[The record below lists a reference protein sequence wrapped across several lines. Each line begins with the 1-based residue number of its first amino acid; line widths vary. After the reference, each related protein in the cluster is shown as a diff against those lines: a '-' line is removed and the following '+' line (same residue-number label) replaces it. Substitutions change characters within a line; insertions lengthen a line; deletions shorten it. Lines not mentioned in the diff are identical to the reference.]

1 MTDEELQDRIEKG
14 FKGTTP
20 DERAY
25 VHVFNVL
32 KHEPSLELSSGF
44 ASRVVGRLQQK
55 ASRSDVAWLAIGI
68 AAFTIAMIVAVAL
81 TGFTLN
87 WGVFKFISGYPGL
100 IAFGIAFVL
109 MLQWIDKRVVRR
121 TEA

>member
-1 MTDEELQDRIEKG
+1 MTDEELQNKVEKG
-14 FKGTTP
+14 INGTSA

-25 VHVFNVL
+25 RRVFDIL
-32 KHEPSLELSSGF
+32 KHEPSIALSSGF
-44 ASRVVGRLQQK
+44 ASRVVDRLQRK
-55 ASRSDVAWLAIGI
+55 SSTSDVAWLTIGI
-68 AAFTIAMIVAVAL
+68 VSFVIAMIVAIAM

-109 MLQWIDKRVVRR
+109 MLQWIDKRLVRR
-121 TEA
+121 SEA

>member
-1 MTDEELQDRIEKG
+1 MTDEELQDIVEKG
-14 FKGTTP
+14 SQGHGA

-25 VHVFNVL
+25 RRVFDTL
-32 KHEPSLELSSGF
+32 KREPSLELSAGF
-44 ASRVVGRLQQK
+44 ASRVVSKLQYK
-55 ASRSDVAWLAIGI
+55 SSRSDVTWLAVGI
-68 AAFTIAMIVAVAL
+68 TSFLIAMIVAIAL

-109 MLQWIDKRVVRR
+109 MLQWIDKKVVRKS
-121 TEA
+121 EA